1 MYNRYIRN
9 DQGTYTR
16 IPEEEPRHTQGGT
29 SPSGQPEHPPSG
41 GGQQPPHW
49 DSAPPPRPDPPPSG
63 ENGPD
68 SLSSLLRHLL
78 DQFHLSSVD
87 SGDLL
92 LLAILF
98 FLFREGADEELLV
111 ALGLL
116 LLSLPAEPSRPWG
129 RLGLVL
135 LLLLL
140 AVWDRQFRRTEGPLM
155 VESPYNCMLIHESRD
170 RGRPVRILSTDP
182 DYSQSGMYLD
192 DPDELYF
199 DYTRFYALAV
209 LARPQARDIL
219 MLGGGGGSVPKWL
232 LSGKSGLDAADL
244 RLTVVELDPGMS
256 AVARRWFFLP
266 GDDPRLRLIHA
277 DARTFLNRQR
287 EQYDIL
293 LVDVFNSCYSI
304 PFHLGTQEAFAAM
317 RRALRPGGVL
327 AMNVIAAVEGEDGRL
342 LRAIHAGLQRH
353 FARVEV
359 FCVTD
364 PGHPGQLQNLMVL
377 AFSDAATAAALRDGP
392 GHSPE
397 MAAMLA
403 CRYRP
408 SLPVTEPL
416 RDDFAPVERFAL
428 SLLRRP

>member
-1 MYNRYIRN
+1 
-9 DQGTYTR
+9 
-16 IPEEEPRHTQGGT
+16 
-29 SPSGQPEHPPSG
+29 
-41 GGQQPPHW
+41 
-49 DSAPPPRPDPPPSG
+49 
-63 ENGPD
+63 
-68 SLSSLLRHLL
+68 
-78 DQFHLSSVD
+78 
-87 SGDLL
+87 
-92 LLAILF
+92 
-98 FLFREGADEELLV
+98 
-111 ALGLL
+111 
-116 LLSLPAEPSRPWG
+116 
-129 RLGLVL
+129 
-135 LLLLL
+135 
-140 AVWDRQFRRTEGPLM
+140 
-155 VESPYNCMLIHESRD
+155 
-170 RGRPVRILSTDP
+170 
-182 DYSQSGMYLD
+182 
-192 DPDELYF
+192 
-199 DYTRFYALAV
+199 
-209 LARPQARDIL
+209 
-219 MLGGGGGSVPKWL
+219 
-232 LSGKSGLDAADL
+232 
-244 RLTVVELDPGMS
+244 MS